1 MNRTKPT
8 KDVNAGLSGALIAV
22 SSGGNNMNNTTNTL
36 PKLTCLVTGKS
47 RNSNI
52 KYLEAK
58 ALRLGVSVDVVINS
72 YVSRDALKL
81 LRKGQ
86 SFEQVQQAVG
96 TAEGF
101 VATNLTAT
109 KLDELLRLNAKGKHS

>member
-58 ALRLGVSVDVVINS
+58 ALRLGVNVDVVINS

-86 SFEQVQQAVG
+86 SFEQVQQTVG

>member
-58 ALRLGVSVDVVINS
+58 AIRLGVNVDVVINS

-86 SFEQVQQAVG
+86 SFEQVQQTVG